1 MADFKKLTVDGNTY
15 DVKDA
20 VARSA
25 AAAAQ
30 TSADGKMPI
39 SGTVAGPVNSR
50 AWNMRLGSTFVGSN
64 AKLEANAGNIVNA
77 AYLNLQEGGDSEL
90 KSAGDL
96 DLEASGDLK
105 TNSETIDITFQDG
118 RIYSDHDCIFISA
131 IDGVSIEADHGDVK
145 INNEIAATQ
154 PWVLDQIPEPGD
166 LGTDPSPI
174 PFNLAYNKTPTP
186 PLHVIDKKM
195 QKLIG
200 GSIAWNQLK
209 GVGETSVTV
218 RSGHKYI
225 AYIGGTW
232 SLGASTGAAV
242 STPGSSDMFF
252 DLTYAF
258 GSDTADA
265 IYALGSTDAVALFRK
280 YFPETSYMVSKNVI
294 YHAEPY
300 KAYNE
305 TSDASEHKEYALASG
320 TVQLLGRY
328 TLNNGKLECDGDEW
342 TPDGTITR
350 KYGLVDLGDLSWGYS
365 SSRRIF
371 YTTTSLPNCV
381 VVGNNAK
388 GKILCPG
395 YDVVTANNQYDNSP
409 DMSVSIGSTIGSQIL
424 MCVNDAYT
432 TAADFKTAMSGIDVL
447 YPLASETTEAST
459 TYEETMTIYTGGF
472 EELQDYQF
480 EERYTDVAVPIGSLA
495 LYKRK
500 MIALPMAPTEQG
512 SYHLTAYVDN
522 DGSAYYV
529 WEM

>member
-15 DVKDA
+15 NVKDEA
-20 VARSA
+20 ARTA
-25 AAAAQ
+25 ASAAQ

-39 SGTVAGPVNSR
+39 SGTVYGTVNSR
-50 AWNMRLGSTFVGSN
+50 AWSMRLGSTFVNST
-64 AKLEANAGNIVNA
+64 AKLEANAGNTANA
-77 AYLNLQEGGDSEL
+77 AHIELHEGGDSEL

-96 DLEASGDLK
+96 SLKASDDLK
-105 TNSETIDITFQDG
+105 TDSIRINMTFQDG
-118 RIYSDHDCIFISA
+118 TIYSDNDDIHVSA
-131 IDGVSIEADHGDVK
+131 NDNVLIESGQGDVK

-166 LGTDPSPI
+166 LGSDPSPL
-174 PFNLAYNKTPTP
+174 PFELAYNKIPTP
-186 PLHVIDKKM
+186 PLHVVDKTMK
-195 QKLIG
+195 KLIG

-209 GVGETSVTV
+209 GMNDTEVTV

-225 AYIGGTW
+225 AYIGGVW
-232 SLGASTGAAV
+232 SLGTSTGTAV

-258 GSDTADA
+258 GADTADA
-265 IYALGSTDAVALFRK
+265 IYALGSTDAVALFPRL
-280 YFPETSYMVSKNVI
+280 FPETSYVEAKNVL

-305 TSDASEHKEYALASG
+305 TSDASEHEEYAIASG
-320 TVQLLGRY
+320 TVLLRGRY
-328 TLNNGKLECDGDEW
+328 TLNNGRLECDGDEW

-350 KYGLVDLGDLSWGYS
+350 KYGIADLGGLSWGYS

-371 YTTTSLPNCV
+371 YTSASLPNCPV
-381 VVGNNAK
+381 VAGASKAN
-388 GKILCPG
+388 ILCPG

-409 DMSVSIGSTIGSQIL
+409 DMSIAIGSSIGSQLL

-432 TAADFKTAMSGIDVL
+432 NAADFKTAMSGIYVL
-447 YPLASETTEAST
+447 YPLASATTEAAT
-459 TYEETMTIYTGGF
+459 TYDETMTIYTGGF

-480 EERYTDVAVPIGSLA
+480 EQRNRDVAVPIGSLA

-500 MIALPMAPTEQG
+500 TIALPMAPTEQG
-512 SYHLTAYVDN
+512 SYYLTAYVEN
-522 DGSAYYV
+522 DGTTYYV
-529 WEM
+529 WVM